1 MSKHAKQIFSA
12 LLASLLLC
20 SALVGCGGD
29 GTSSGSAVSKSGT
42 SSTTGSESLSEPGDT
57 GEPGE
62 VNWVIYGDKN
72 DRMTSFLEQV
82 QQYVQ
87 DQGLNVEVSLQVL
100 PWSEYAGGQ
109 TTLKLASG
117 EEFACY
123 TDTPYLGNC
132 ISNGYIQDVTDVV
145 EEYGQTL
152 KEKLD
157 ETSFTAFSKG
167 GRLYAVPVGEKNN
180 ASEWYG
186 GFEVR
191 QDLLEEAGV
200 SEITSLE
207 DLEAFYDACIQLH
220 PDYTGFCE
228 SGNTAKFFS
237 RSVTDKTILF
247 LDNNCFLFVDN
258 SADDDVIYSYYESE
272 EFKKTC
278 EIAQRWRE
286 KGIISNLALS
296 DPSSLGNNFL
306 AGQGMFRGGN
316 GGRIYEDTEI
326 LTQNVPEAEVK
337 VYMTGNGQPKV
348 TRGNYST
355 AFQISANVTN
365 PEDYVQFLDL
375 IYRDQESFD
384 FFTYGDEGADYTL
397 DENGRI
403 SGQTVTGVFF
413 EGWTTAHIDYMRFS
427 PLIPDEQVEAY
438 KQWNDGAEP
447 QKDLGF
453 VFDTEPVEDVIAQ
466 LSSVYTEYCEPML
479 LGFTTYED
487 GYDELISRLKS
498 AGLDDYMA
506 EYQAQF
512 SEFYNNQ

>member
-191 QDLLEEAGV
+191 QNLLEEAGV

-384 FFTYGDEGADYTL
+384 FFTYGDEGTDYTL

>member
-237 RSVTDKTILF
+237 RSVTDKTMF

-384 FFTYGDEGADYTL
+384 FFTYGDEGTDYTL

>member
-117 EEFACY
+117 EKFACY

-384 FFTYGDEGADYTL
+384 FFTYGDEGTDYTL

>member
-375 IYRDQESFD
+375 NYRDQESFD
-384 FFTYGDEGADYTL
+384 FFTYGDEGTDYTL

>member
-191 QDLLEEAGV
+191 QDLLEDAGV

-384 FFTYGDEGADYTL
+384 FFTYGDEGTDYTL

>member
-42 SSTTGSESLSEPGDT
+42 SSTTGSESLSEPGNT

-384 FFTYGDEGADYTL
+384 FFTYGDEGTDYTL

>member
-384 FFTYGDEGADYTL
+384 FFTYGDEGTDYTL

-438 KQWNDGAEP
+438 KQWNDGSEP

>member
-384 FFTYGDEGADYTL
+384 FFTYGDEGTDYTL

-413 EGWTTAHIDYMRFS
+413 EGWTSAHIDYMRFS

>member
-100 PWSEYAGGQ
+100 PWSKYAGGQ

-384 FFTYGDEGADYTL
+384 FFTYGDEGTDYTL

>member
-72 DRMTSFLEQV
+72 DRITSFLEQV

-384 FFTYGDEGADYTL
+384 FFTYGDEGTDYTL

>member
-272 EFKKTC
+272 EFKKIC

-384 FFTYGDEGADYTL
+384 FFTYGDEGTDYTL

>member
-384 FFTYGDEGADYTL
+384 FFTYGDEGTDYTL

-403 SGQTVTGVFF
+403 FGQTVTGVFF

>member
-286 KGIISNLALS
+286 MGIISNLALS

-384 FFTYGDEGADYTL
+384 FFTYGDEGTDYTL

>member
-384 FFTYGDEGADYTL
+384 FFTYGDEGTDYTL

-453 VFDTEPVEDVIAQ
+453 VFDTKPVEDVIAQ